1 MTHSGKTTGMGG
13 SGPPGR
19 GEYPR
24 EHQRGAEVT
33 SLQQYGPRAADE
45 HMQALLADL
54 EQVTFELRWV
64 KCEYRALSDQHA
76 QVKLMHQTVLGQRT
90 ELSQQVAGLQAEVER
105 LNEEC
110 VLQEQR
116 CLQAETEIRE
126 LSKALLSAAGA
137 PQRAL
142 AHTAALEAQLDYWKQ
157 ASTEL
162 AAECDRLRD
171 ALKAGSSGTAR
182 KG

>member
-1 MTHSGKTTGMGG
+1 MMYSGKTTVTGG
-13 SGPPGR
+13 P
-19 GEYPR
+19 
-24 EHQRGAEVT
+24 
-33 SLQQYGPRAADE
+33 GPRAADE

-157 ASTEL
+157 ASAEL
-162 AAECDRLRD
+162 AAECDRLRE
-171 ALKAGSSGTAR
+171 ALEAGSSGTAR